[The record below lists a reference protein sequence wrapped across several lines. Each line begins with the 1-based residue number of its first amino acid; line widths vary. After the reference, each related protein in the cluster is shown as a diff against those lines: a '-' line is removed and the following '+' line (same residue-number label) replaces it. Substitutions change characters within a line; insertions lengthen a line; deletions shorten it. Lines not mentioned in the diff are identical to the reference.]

1 MAVSPGTSNSN
12 KRKEFARAMNT
23 IAVISNATT
32 IGQGGTAGGMYNAA
46 KTANASAFSALY
58 AQTRGSAADLL
69 AYMGLTVNTNTFLD
83 TKAKLLAVAD
93 QIKTEFYA
101 CSFPVHNTTGA
112 IPGSWGVASWPVC
125 GSLPSTPPYTASS
138 TPPSTGD
145 GVYDDLPDD
154 NFVDDSETSDTGD
167 DEDGMSVATKVGIG
181 VAVTAVTVGLLVA
194 VTRR

>member
-1 MAVSPGTSNSN
+1 MAVSPGTSNSTQ
-12 KRKEFARAMNT
+12 RIEFARAMNT
-23 IAVISNATT
+23 IAVISVATG
-32 IGQGGTAGGMYNAA
+32 IGGGGTAGGMYNSA
-46 KTANASAFSALY
+46 KTANASTFAELY
-58 AQTRGSAADLL
+58 KQTRNVAYELL
-69 AYMGLTVNTNTFLD
+69 TYDGWTGNKSSFID

-93 QIKTEFYA
+93 QIKTAFYA

-112 IPGSWGVASWPVC
+112 IPGSWGVASWPMC
-125 GSLPSTPPYTASS
+125 GSLPSPPPYTPSS

-145 GVYDDLPDD
+145 GVYDDLPAN